1 MRDTIM
7 TTSTTTCSTRM
18 LTSPRTPPP
27 GLDAQTAYNFHT
39 LREHHPRATS
49 SRLINQAWYG
59 IFTCGTGWFCGGTPL
74 RTHAIKSLR
83 IQKSPGDPFTHT
95 TLPPDIRAIIILN
108 LQTYGGGRDIWA
120 MPNHRNLERK
130 HMVQP
135 SRNDGLI
142 EVIGFRSGWH
152 AAVVM
157 GELATTRVHGKRLG
171 QGCGVEITLQTYGT
185 SSTRERKKRSV
196 CMQLDGEPWKQ
207 SLADVDGDG
216 DGGRGEHARE
226 EERERERECRITV
239 SFGGQS
245 AVLNG
250 S

>member
-1 MRDTIM
+1 
-7 TTSTTTCSTRM
+7 
-18 LTSPRTPPP
+18 
-27 GLDAQTAYNFHT
+27 
-39 LREHHPRATS
+39 
-49 SRLINQAWYG
+49 
-59 IFTCGTGWFCGGTPL
+59 
-74 RTHAIKSLR
+74 
-83 IQKSPGDPFTHT
+83 
-95 TLPPDIRAIIILN
+95 
-108 LQTYGGGRDIWA
+108 
-120 MPNHRNLERK
+120 
-130 HMVQP
+130 MVQP
-135 SRNDGLI
+135 SRSDGLI
-142 EVIGFRSGWH
+142 EVIGFRTGWH
-152 AAVVM
+152 AAAVM

-216 DGGRGEHARE
+216 DGDGGRGEHARE
-226 EERERERECRITV
+226 EERERERERECRITV

>member
-1 MRDTIM
+1 
-7 TTSTTTCSTRM
+7 M

-95 TLPPDIRAIIILN
+95 PLPPDIRAIIILN

-226 EERERERECRITV
+226 EEREREREREEERERECRITV